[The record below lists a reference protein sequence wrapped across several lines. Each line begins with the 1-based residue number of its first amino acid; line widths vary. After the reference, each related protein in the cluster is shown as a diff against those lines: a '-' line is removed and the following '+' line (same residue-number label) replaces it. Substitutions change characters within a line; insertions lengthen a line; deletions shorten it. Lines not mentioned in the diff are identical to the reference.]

1 MEMDNEFGDRRY
13 IKDSGGAKPS
23 RKRMIENLDVK
34 NIDIPT
40 DKYLKTNVKLEITE
54 YEIKY

>member
-1 MEMDNEFGDRRY
+1 MDNEFGDRRY